1 MLWCSEAKGNILKPT
16 ICYLTILIC
25 ILTIANSAI
34 SEGLHRF
41 HLNYVIVNDRLKGSC
56 GNFEELMS
64 LTETNPE
71 AAEFICD
78 FWWRRVLKA
87 CSEEVDRAIKKRLKS
102 LPFNS
107 TEEQKRKAASDA
119 IDDVSNCIHSYIFD
133 NWDDINQTIVDSY
146 KCSKQDQKAE

>member
-1 MLWCSEAKGNILKPT
+1 MLWCSEAKENILKPT

-41 HLNYVIVNDRLKGSC
+41 HLNYVIVNERLKGFR

-64 LTETNPE
+64 LKETNPD
-71 AAEFICD
+71 AAEFLCD
-78 FWWRRVLKA
+78 FWWRRTLKA
-87 CSEEVDRAIKKRLKS
+87 CSEEVDQAIKKRLKS
-102 LPFNS
+102 LPFKS

-119 IDDVSNCIHSYIFD
+119 IDDVSHCIHSYIFD

-146 KCSKQDQKAE
+146 KSSKQDQKAD